1 MTILLLVINIP
12 LAVVNAYTLVRIYGK
27 GGTQAVSASLP
38 PPPPPPPSGTARLSP
53 PPPPF
58 LPPPPPTTLATPS
71 SSGEGDSGTVEYKL
85 VSWHAEYYEGYTCI
99 CSPTYNGLGPE
110 TPGGTRPCANECW
123 PHSTNNSFVDVMRS
137 ERVSDV
143 EIFTDCSYPKL
154 DAYIKVMQMTIHGST
169 APTDQELGS
178 VGEKWGATITT
189 TDRVYPGS
197 LSLDRWYVGGMTP
210 GAPVA
215 ARKCVLTK
223 LIETLRDANWTLVD
237 TSPELPFLYPYI
249 YKETGIID
257 MFFARQNATLS

>member
-1 MTILLLVINIP
+1 
-12 LAVVNAYTLVRIYGK
+12 
-27 GGTQAVSASLP
+27 
-38 PPPPPPPSGTARLSP
+38 
-53 PPPPF
+53 
-58 LPPPPPTTLATPS
+58 
-71 SSGEGDSGTVEYKL
+71 
-85 VSWHAEYYEGYTCI
+85 
-99 CSPTYNGLGPE
+99 
-110 TPGGTRPCANECW
+110 
-123 PHSTNNSFVDVMRS
+123 MRS

-154 DAYIKVMQMTIHGST
+154 DAYIRVMGVPIPGHGM
-169 APTDQELGS
+169 APTDQGLGS

-189 TDRVYPGS
+189 TDRVYPYS
-197 LSLDRWYVGGMTP
+197 TPLDRWYVGGMTP

-257 MFFARQNATLS
+257 MFFARQNATSS